1 MENLKKSMTP
11 GVILQVLIFVFIIPM
26 LPIFITRRW
35 NWWEAWV
42 YAAIYILGFIV
53 SRAMAGRKHP
63 DLLAERARM
72 LHHENPEPWDRWLA
86 PLVGLGGGLIP
97 LTAGLDGLFSALPNF
112 TILVK
117 IAALA
122 LMLAGFT
129 LGSYA
134 LVENRFFSGM
144 VRIQA
149 DRGHEVVSSGPYA
162 WIRHPGYTG
171 ALVSYVAT
179 PVLLDAIWA
188 FIPVILLSI
197 VLMIRTYLEDETLQD
212 RLVGYREYAEQV
224 RFRLFPGIW

>member
-11 GVILQVLIFVFIIPM
+11 GVMLQVLIFVFINPL
-26 LPIFITRRW
+26 LPVLITRRW
-35 NWWEAWV
+35 SWWEAWV
-42 YAAIYILGFIV
+42 YAVINILGFV
-53 SRAMAGRKHP
+53 ASRAIAGRKHP

-72 LHHENPEPWDRWLA
+72 LHHDDPEPWDRWLA

-97 LTAGLDGLFSALPNF
+97 LTAGLDGLFSTLPNF
-112 TILVK
+112 SILVK
-117 IAALA
+117 IAALV
-122 LMLAGFT
+122 LMLAGFA

-144 VRIQA
+144 VRIQT
-149 DRGHEVVSSGPYA
+149 DRGHKVISSGPYA

-171 ALVSYVAT
+171 ALVSYIAA
-179 PVLLDAIWA
+179 PVLLDAVWA
-188 FIPVILLSI
+188 FIPAILLSI
-197 VLMIRTYLEDETLQD
+197 VLVIRTHLEDETLQD

>member
-11 GVILQVLIFVFIIPM
+11 GVMLQVLIFVFINPL
-26 LPIFITRRW
+26 LPVLITRRW
-35 NWWEAWV
+35 SWWEAWV
-42 YAAIYILGFIV
+42 YAVINILGFVV
-53 SRAMAGRKHP
+53 SRAIAGRKHP

-72 LHHENPEPWDRWLA
+72 LHHDDPEPWDRWLA

-97 LTAGLDGLFSALPNF
+97 LTAGLDGLFSTLPNF
-112 TILVK
+112 SILVK
-117 IAALA
+117 IAALV
-122 LMLAGFT
+122 LMLAGFA

-144 VRIQA
+144 VRIQT
-149 DRGHEVVSSGPYA
+149 DRGHKVISSGPYA

-171 ALVSYVAT
+171 ALVSYIAA
-179 PVLLDAIWA
+179 PVLLDAVWA
-188 FIPVILLSI
+188 FIPAILLSI
-197 VLMIRTYLEDETLQD
+197 VLVIRTHLEDETLQD